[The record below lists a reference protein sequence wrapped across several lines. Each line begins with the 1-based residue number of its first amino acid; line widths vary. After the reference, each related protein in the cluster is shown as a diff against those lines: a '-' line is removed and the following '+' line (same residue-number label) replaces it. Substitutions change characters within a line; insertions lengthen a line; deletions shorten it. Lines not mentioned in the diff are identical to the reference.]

1 VGGNSIT
8 AGTWG
13 VLWMRVVTVK
23 MEEYLVKE
31 LDKYA
36 QEKGISRSEAIRKA
50 VELYIRVK
58 NPFNIIKYKKITL
71 HS

>member
-1 VGGNSIT
+1 MGGNSIT

-13 VLWMRVVTVK
+13 DLWMRVVTVK

-36 QEKGISRSEAIRKA
+36 QEKGITRSEAIRKA
-50 VELYIRVK
+50 IDLYIRVK
-58 NPFNIIKYKKITL
+58 NPFNIVKYKKITL

>member
-1 VGGNSIT
+1 
-8 AGTWG
+8 
-13 VLWMRVVTVK
+13 MRVVTVK

-36 QEKGISRSEAIRKA
+36 QEKGITRSEAIRKA

>member
-1 VGGNSIT
+1 MGGNSIT